1 MADQLATAEDLANLL
16 QQTVPAGTA
25 TLLIETATALV
36 QAMAGQRLVRVDD
49 DQVQLDAPFDQYLD
63 LPERPVVSVSA
74 VAIDTSPVADWIQI
88 RNRLWRRWGWHLPR
102 WTWPTPPAQVHVTY
116 THGFA
121 PGDQRLQLAR
131 SAVLSLASAVAA
143 NPSGA
148 TMVRIDDY
156 SAMYDAMRA
165 RADAS
170 PFLADALRRQ
180 YGRPVGSTRM
190 IAPGER
196 R

>member
-1 MADQLATAEDLANLL
+1 MADQLATKDDLAALL
-16 QQTVPAGTA
+16 QQAVPDATA
-25 TLLIETATALV
+25 TLLVEIATGLV
-36 QAMAGQRLVRVDD
+36 QSMAGQRLVLVTDD
-49 DQVQLDAPFDQYLD
+49 TVQLDAPFDRYLL

-74 VAIDTSPVADWIQI
+74 VAIDASPIADWIQI
-88 RNRLWRRWGWHLPR
+88 RNRLWRRRGWHMPR

-116 THGFA
+116 THGFQ

-131 SAVLSLASAVAA
+131 LAVLSLASGVAS

-156 SAMYDAMRA
+156 SAAYDAMRA

-170 PFLADALRRQ
+170 PFLADSLRRQ
-180 YGRPVGSTRM
+180 YGRPVGSAQLRS
-190 IAPGER
+190 AGER
-196 R
+196 Q